1 MRSFRKVSVFL
12 LTATLMATAA
22 SACSKEQGPDATLKS
37 FLDGWAKGDV
47 SQSKLV
53 ISNGEKIEGAKVNEE
68 IKALS
73 GTLLDAKP
81 EFVNSRIASEKGNLA
96 TGEVTVR
103 QPLPN
108 GLKWEYPT
116 TIKLSKAKDGW
127 QVIWEPTV
135 IHPQLTKGDKLD
147 TRRINQARG
156 PVLGAGG
163 EEIVTLRPVVVVG
176 IWPAKATGPKD
187 KLVADMA
194 AALAPVYT
202 VDNAADLRTRIN
214 DPKNADQFVEVV
226 TLRQERYIAVKPQLQ
241 ALSGAFFR
249 EEQRMLAETTT
260 FASAVLGR
268 VGPVTKEIM
277 DANPGVYSATDLVGQ
292 GGLQQKHDQFL
303 RGTPGIKVV
312 IARKAPDGTTQDT
325 VLHTIEPKAG
335 SPLKTTLDLKT
346 QRAAEAALEKMGRN
360 SSLVAIKVSDG
371 SILAAAN
378 HKVNYNMAFTAQV
391 PPGSTFKAVTALG
404 LLDAGKVT
412 ADTGVAC
419 PQELTVPGRP
429 PIHNAHNFSIPGSPT
444 FKEDFARSCNTAFA
458 SLAPQLGGDGLAKA
472 GAMVGL
478 GQKWD
483 LGLDVDSGKVSQN
496 GDPGEQAAA
505 AFGQGTTVVSPVAMA
520 GVAAA
525 IARGQWKQP
534 KLVYEP
540 APSGPAPDGPSL
552 KSSTVDPLRQMM
564 KLVVSSG
571 TASSLSSWTGLHGKT
586 GTAEYVTGD
595 PDKTH
600 AWFIGWNG
608 DVAFAVFVEQGGAPA
623 DTALPITDA
632 FLKGL

>member
-1 MRSFRKVSVFL
+1 LLAATVMASSV
-12 LTATLMATAA
+12 T
-22 SACSKEQGPDATLKS
+22 ACSKEQGPDVALKG

-47 SQSKLV
+47 SQSTLV
-53 ISNGEKIEGAKVNEE
+53 ISNGEKIEAAKVNEE

-73 GTLLDAKP
+73 GTLFESKP
-81 EFVNSRIASEKGNLA
+81 EFVSSRIASETGNVA

-103 QPLPN
+103 QPLPS

-116 TIKLSKAKDGW
+116 VVKLSKAKDGW

-135 IHPQLTKGDKLD
+135 VHPQLSKGDRLE

-156 PVLGAGG
+156 PVLGANN
-163 EEIVTLRPVVVVG
+163 EEIVALRPVVIVG

-187 KLVADMA
+187 KLISDMA

-202 VDNAADLRTRIN
+202 MDNAADLLTRIN
-214 DPKNADQFVEVV
+214 DPRNADQFVEVV
-226 TLRQERYIAVKPQLQ
+226 TLRQERYIAVKPKLQ

-249 EEQRMLAETTT
+249 EEQRMLAESAT
-260 FASAVLGR
+260 FGSAVLGR
-268 VGPVTKEIM
+268 VGSVTKEIM
-277 DANPGVYSATDLVGQ
+277 DSHPGVYSPTDQVGQ
-292 GGLQQKHDQFL
+292 GGLQQKHDQVL
-303 RGTPGIKVV
+303 RGTPGFRVV

-325 VLHTIEPKAG
+325 VLQTIEPKAG
-335 SPLKTTLDLKT
+335 SPLRTTLDLKT
-346 QRAAEAALEKMGRN
+346 QRAAEAALAKMDRN
-360 SSLVAIKVSDG
+360 SSLVAIKISDG

-391 PPGSTFKAVTALG
+391 PPGSTFKAVTAFG
-404 LLDAGKVT
+404 LLDTGKVT

-419 PQELTVPGRP
+419 PQELTVTGRP
-429 PIHNAHNFSIPGSPT
+429 PIHNAHNFSIPGSPP

-458 SLAPQLGGDGLAKA
+458 SLAPQLGPDGLAKA
-472 GAMVGL
+472 GAALGL
-478 GQKWD
+478 GHKWD
-483 LGLDVDSGKVSQN
+483 LGLEVDTGKVSQN

-540 APSGPAPDGPSL
+540 APASPDPDGPVL
-552 KSSTVDPLRQMM
+552 KPSTVDPLRQMM
-564 KLVVSSG
+564 RLVVSSG
-571 TASSLSSWTGLHGKT
+571 TASSLSTWTGLHGKT
-586 GTAEYVTGD
+586 GTAEYVTGQ

-608 DVAFAVFVEQGGAPA
+608 DIAFAVFVEQGGAPA

>member
-1 MRSFRKVSVFL
+1 MRSFRRVSVFL
-12 LTATLMATAA
+12 LIATLAA
-22 SACSKEQGPDATLKS
+22 AGLSACSKEQGPDVALKS
-37 FLDGWAKGDV
+37 FLEGWAKRDV
-47 SQSKLV
+47 AQSKLV
-53 ISNGEKIEGAKVNEE
+53 ISNGEKIEAAKVNEE

-73 GTLLDAKP
+73 GTLFDTKP
-81 EFVNSRIASEKGNLA
+81 ELVAGKVTGKDGQA

-103 QPLPN
+103 QPLPS

-116 TIKLSKAKDGW
+116 VVKLSKAKDGW
-127 QVIWEPTV
+127 QIIWEPTV
-135 IHPQLTKGDKLD
+135 IHPQLTKGDRLE
-147 TRRINQARG
+147 TRRISQARG
-156 PVLGAGG
+156 TVLGTGG
-163 EEIVTLRPVVVVG
+163 EEIVKLRPVVVVG

-187 KLVADMA
+187 KLVSDMA
-194 AALAPVYT
+194 AALAPVFK
-202 VDNAADLRTRIN
+202 VDNPADLVARVN
-214 DPKNADQFVEVV
+214 DPKNADQFIEVV
-226 TLRQERYIAVKPQLQ
+226 TLRQERYVAVKPQLQ

-249 EEQRMLAETTT
+249 EEQRMLAESAT
-260 FASAVLGR
+260 FAGAVLGR
-268 VGPVTKEIM
+268 VAPVTKEIM
-277 DANPGVYSATDLVGQ
+277 DANPGVYATTDLVGQ
-292 GGLQQKHDQFL
+292 GGLQQKHDQLL

-312 IARKAPDGTTQDT
+312 IARKAPDGTAQES
-325 VLHTIEPKAG
+325 VVHTIEPKAG
-335 SPLKTTLDLKT
+335 TPLKTTLDSKT

-360 SSLVAIKVSDG
+360 SSLVAIKISDG
-371 SILAAAN
+371 SIVAAAN

-404 LLDAGKVT
+404 LLDSGKVT
-412 ADTGVAC
+412 ADQGVAC
-419 PQELTVPGRP
+419 PEVLNVTGRP
-429 PIHNAHNFSIPGSPT
+429 PIRNAHNFSIPGTPPFT
-444 FKEDFARSCNTAFA
+444 EDFARSCNTAFA

-534 KLVYEP
+534 KLVLEP
-540 APSGPAPDGPSL
+540 APASAAADGPAL
-552 KSSTVDPLRQMM
+552 KPSTVDPLRQMM
-564 KLVVSSG
+564 RMVVTSG
-571 TASSLSSWTGLHGKT
+571 TATSLSSWSALHGKT
-586 GTAEYVTGD
+586 GTAEYVTGQ

-600 AWFIGWNG
+600 AWFIGWSG
-608 DVAFAVFVEQGGAPA
+608 DIAFAVFVEQGGAPA
-623 DTALPITDA
+623 DTALPITDT

>member
-12 LTATLMATAA
+12 LTAILAATGL
-22 SACSKEQGPDATLKS
+22 SACSKEQGPDVALKS
-37 FLDGWAKGDV
+37 FLEGWAKGDV

-53 ISNGEKIEGAKVNEE
+53 ISNGEKVEAAKVNEE
-68 IKALS
+68 LKALS
-73 GTLLDAKP
+73 GTLFETKP
-81 EFVNSRIASEKGNLA
+81 EFVNSRIASEKDGKA

-103 QPLPN
+103 QPLPG

-116 TIKLSKAKDGW
+116 VVKLSKAKDGW

-135 IHPQLTKGDKLD
+135 IHPQLATDTRLE

-156 PVLGAGG
+156 PVLAANG
-163 EEIVTLRPVVVVG
+163 EEIVALRPVVVVG

-202 VDNAADLRTRIN
+202 MDNAADLLTRVN
-214 DPKNADQFVEVV
+214 DPKNADQFIEVV

-249 EEQRMLAETTT
+249 EEQRMLAESAT
-260 FASAVLGR
+260 FAGPVLGR
-268 VGPVTKEIM
+268 VAPVTKEIM
-277 DANPGVYSATDLVGQ
+277 DANPGVFAATDLVGQ
-292 GGLQQKHDQFL
+292 GGLQQKHDQLL
-303 RGTPGIKVV
+303 RGTPGIRVV

-335 SPLKTTLDLKT
+335 SPLKTTLDIKT
-346 QRAAEAALEKMGRN
+346 QRAAEAALEKLGRN
-360 SSLVAIKVSDG
+360 SSLVAVKVSDG
-371 SILAAAN
+371 SIVAAAN

-391 PPGSTFKAVTALG
+391 PPGSTFKAVTALS
-404 LLDAGKVT
+404 LLEAGKVT

-419 PQELTVPGRP
+419 PQEFTVTGRP
-429 PIHNAHNFSIPGSPT
+429 PIRNAHNFSIPGTPT

-458 SLAPQLGGDGLAKA
+458 SLAPQLGADGLAKA
-472 GAMVGL
+472 GATVGL

-483 LGLDVDSGKVSQN
+483 LGLDVDTGKVSQN

-540 APSGPAPDGPSL
+540 APASPAPDGPMFKATSA
-552 KSSTVDPLRQMM
+552 DALRQMM

-571 TASSLSSWTGLHGKT
+571 TASSLSSFSGLHGKT

-595 PDKTH
+595 PSKTH

-608 DVAFAVFVEQGGAPA
+608 DIAFAVFAEQGGAPA